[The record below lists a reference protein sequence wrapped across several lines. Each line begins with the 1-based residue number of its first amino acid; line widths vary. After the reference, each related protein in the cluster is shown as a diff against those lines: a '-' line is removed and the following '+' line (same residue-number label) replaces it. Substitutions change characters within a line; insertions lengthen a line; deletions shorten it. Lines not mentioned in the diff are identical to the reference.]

1 MNGRGVYLAVTIV
14 ALVVAVWLAFQILGF
29 LLKLLLFAA
38 AVVVAFMAYGAWRA
52 QGPDSQRD
60 RWR

>member
-1 MNGRGVYLAVTIV
+1 MNGRGVYLAVTV
-14 ALVVAVWLAFQILGF
+14 AALLVAVWLAFQILGF

-52 QGPDSQRD
+52 ERPDSRRD
-60 RWR
+60 EWR